1 MKYYIYLIF
10 SFISFGQ
17 VAFAQKT
24 IKTSTKSIDVI
35 RLFSAGNKIEWAVPI
50 SENEK
55 ILLQWEERNT
65 SFTEKEGIRTF
76 VGYNNDEFV
85 ATLSISK
92 DQKILGNFE
101 WKQTQWDIKTS
112 DDGYIILFSEEKG
125 EKCGLCSDGNCHVH
139 HPKTPQQTPFSRPAT
154 EKNTYHIHSD
164 EILRVYRL
172 AVLVDW
178 YYYSSEGSIEAVK
191 KYWSSLEATLNE
203 IYMRDIGIKFE
214 IVNDEKLIF
223 NTSDK
228 QAFDY
233 KTSRYIIDNSTL
245 KINQLIGADNY
256 DVGIVIAKSRSKN
269 NGLAVLGGAFDASKK
284 AAAVAIKSYATIG
297 HELGHMFGSL
307 HTFTTGGDSTIKTE
321 PENGTSIMSY
331 GSPRD
336 FFSLPSIY
344 FIRRR
349 ILGDGAYY
357 QDRAR
362 TILKKEWLKGEN
374 PVFGIDTKNQA
385 PIIDVSKLESEYRL
399 PKETFFQFTINA
411 TDPDN
416 DPLLYA
422 IHQADIKNDETSS
435 VAEFVTEK
443 SSSVNTKAYY
453 THWVTENGFLRK
465 QYDLKV
471 GKEYTFWLGVNDTKN
486 TLNERSNHATRY
498 DMHEAKVKFV
508 EGKPFK
514 ITKFEGK
521 KYKMGEK
528 VTLAWDVDPTL
539 FQNTKVRI
547 LLSDDFGKTFKHTL
561 VPETDNDG
569 NCEIVMPNIAIGRKV
584 YYTDQ
589 NGRPIFHSGLG
600 LIKVE
605 VLDHIAFALTDND
618 ITTGE
623 GGFEI
628 EKSVITLNNLPEK
641 YVVVNQ
647 ESEIPLKA
655 NVTATSTCGS
665 NPVTI
670 VNKEEKNGN
679 ITTRIWTATDNCN
692 NQTSFVQYI
701 EVKPLPESVQP
712 LQFVGT
718 LPKDFVTYC
727 HNAYT
732 ENEAPQLQVIGGKS
746 PKVYL
751 TENKQ
756 LFGDQKGFQIK
767 RVWVAVDE
775 VAKTISH
782 TQYIVVRDI
791 EKPELSAYPQDMV
804 VKSRSEVPQRA
815 ELTATDCGNKIEVK
829 SSTDDRI
836 NNQGKEVIIYS
847 WLATD
852 SYGNEEYYEQTI
864 TIDPDATPPSPIDL
878 KFITTPPASISA
890 TCNAVLSA
898 DYSQFATDG
907 CPSVNITHTDTKIN
921 GSCANTYTIK
931 RLYTAT
937 GCDQSVSFEQ
947 IISVTD
953 DKAPTFNESLPI
965 DISVEENKV
974 PTQVDLTATDN
985 CSENIQVTKSQEN
998 KEENGNKVIIY
1009 KWETSD
1015 ECGNKVTHTQKI
1027 TIQKSSQPTPPKGG
1041 VQPPT
1046 GTEPTQEMI
1055 VYNGVSTESGSE
1067 NYLKFE
1073 PIENYKNLQIEIFNE
1088 LGQKVYESKNYQK
1101 NGEVFRGYANVKGV
1115 FRKGKRLPTGTYFYV
1130 LKYQDIT
1137 GKSNTKQGY
1146 LFVR

>member
-17 VAFAQKT
+17 VVFAQET
-24 IKTSTKSIDVI
+24 IKTSTKAIDLI
-35 RLFSAGNKIEWAVPI
+35 RLFSAENKAEWAVPI
-50 SENEK
+50 SKNEK

-125 EKCGLCSDGNCHVH
+125 EKCGVCSDGNCHVH

-178 YYYSSEGSIEAVK
+178 YYYSREGSIEAVK

-228 QAFDY
+228 QTFDN

-528 VTLAWDVDPTL
+528 VTLTWDVDQTL

-547 LLSDDFGKTFKHTL
+547 LLSDDFGKTFKHIL
-561 VPETDNDG
+561 VPETENDG
-569 NCEIVMPNIAIGRKV
+569 SCEIVMPNIAIGRKV

-618 ITTGE
+618 IRTGE

-628 EKSVITLNNLPEK
+628 EKSAITLNNLPEK

-670 VNKEEKNGN
+670 VNKEEKNGS
-679 ITTRIWTATDNCN
+679 ITTRTWIATDDCN

-701 EVKPLPESVQP
+701 EVKLLPESLKP

-791 EKPELSAYPQDMV
+791 EKPKLSAYPQDMV

-864 TIDPDATPPSPIDL
+864 TIDPDAT
-878 KFITTPPASISA
+878 TPPPPTDLVFTKVPEAFISVSCDA
-890 TCNAVLSA
+890 IPDA
-898 DYSQFATDG
+898 DNSQFETSG
-907 CPSVNITHTDTKIN
+907 CNSVSITHQDTRKGDN
-921 GSCANTYTIK
+921 CNYTIE
-931 RLYTAT
+931 RVYTAA
-937 GCDQSVSFEQ
+937 GCNQNLIFTQ
-947 IISVTD
+947 TISVTD

-974 PTQVDLTATDN
+974 PAQVNLNATDN
-985 CSENIQVTKSQEN
+985 CSEKVEVVKSQEN

-1009 KWETSD
+1009 KWEASD
-1015 ECGNKVTHTQKI
+1015 ECGNKATHEQKVTIK
-1027 TIQKSSQPTPPKGG
+1027 KSSQPTPPTGG
-1041 VQPPT
+1041 VQPPA
-1046 GTEPTQEMI
+1046 GTELTQEMI

-1130 LKYQDIT
+1130 LKYQDVT

>member
-17 VAFAQKT
+17 LAFAQET
-24 IKTSTKSIDVI
+24 IETSKKSIDVI
-35 RLFSAGNKIEWAVPI
+35 RLFSAGNNIEWAVPI

-125 EKCGLCSDGNCHVH
+125 EKCGVCSDGNCHVH

-178 YYYSSEGSIEAVK
+178 YYYSREGSIEAVK

-228 QAFDY
+228 QTFDY

-528 VTLAWDVDPTL
+528 VTLTWDVDQTL

-547 LLSDDFGKTFKHTL
+547 LLSDDFGKTFKHIL
-561 VPETDNDG
+561 VPETENDG
-569 NCEIVMPNIAIGRKV
+569 SCEIVMPNIAIGRKV

-618 ITTGE
+618 IRTGE

-628 EKSVITLNNLPEK
+628 EKSAITLNNLPEK
-641 YVVVNQ
+641 YVIVNQ

-655 NVTATSTCGS
+655 NITATSTCGS

-679 ITTRIWTATDNCN
+679 ITTRTWTATDDCN

-701 EVKPLPESVQP
+701 EVKLLPESVGP

-732 ENEAPQLQVIGGKS
+732 EKEAPQLQVIGGKS

-791 EKPELSAYPQDMV
+791 EKPKLSAYPQDMV

-829 SSTDDRI
+829 SSTDNRT
-836 NNQGKEVIIYS
+836 NGQGKEVVIYS

-852 SYGNEEYYEQTI
+852 SYGNEEYHEQTI
-864 TIDPDATPPSPIDL
+864 TIDPDATPPPPIDL

-937 GCDQSVSFEQ
+937 GCDRSVSFEQ

-953 DKAPTFNESLPI
+953 DKAPTFSGTLPT

-974 PTQVDLTATDN
+974 PIQVDLTAMDD
-985 CSENIQVTKSQEN
+985 CSTVQVTKSQEE
-998 KEENGNKVIIY
+998 KEENGNKIIVY
-1009 KWETSD
+1009 KWEASD

-1027 TIQKSSQPTPPKGG
+1027 TIQKSSQPTPPTGG
-1041 VQPPT
+1041 VQPPV
-1046 GTEPTQEMI
+1046 GTEPTKEMI

-1115 FRKGKRLPTGTYFYV
+1115 FRKGKRLPTGTYFYI

>member
-1 MKYYIYLIF
+1 MKYYIYFIF

-17 VAFAQKT
+17 LAFAQET
-24 IKTSTKSIDVI
+24 IETSTKSIDVI
-35 RLFSAGNKIEWAVPI
+35 RLFSAGNNIEWAVPI

-178 YYYSSEGSIEAVK
+178 YYYSREGSIDAVK

-228 QAFDY
+228 QTFDN

-514 ITKFEGK
+514 ITKFERK
-521 KYKMGEK
+521 EYKMGEK
-528 VTLAWDVDPTL
+528 VTLTWDVDQTL

-547 LLSDDFGKTFKHTL
+547 LLSDDFGKTFKHIL
-561 VPETDNDG
+561 VPETENDG
-569 NCEIVMPNIAIGRKV
+569 SCEIVMPNIAIGRKV
-584 YYTDQ
+584 YHQVGNT
-589 NGRPIFHSGLG
+589 PIFHSGLG

-618 ITTGE
+618 IRTGE

-628 EKSVITLNNLPEK
+628 EKSAITLNNLPEK

-679 ITTRIWTATDNCN
+679 ITTRTWIATDNCN

-732 ENEAPQLQVIGGKS
+732 ENQAPQLQVIGGKS

-791 EKPELSAYPQDMV
+791 EKPKLSAYPQDMV

-829 SSTDDRI
+829 SSTDNRT
-836 NNQGKEVIIYS
+836 NGQGKEVVIYS

-852 SYGNEEYYEQTI
+852 SYGNEEYHEQTI
-864 TIDPDATPPSPIDL
+864 TIDPDATPPPPIDL

-937 GCDQSVSFEQ
+937 GCDRSVSFEQ

-953 DKAPTFNESLPI
+953 DKAPTFSGTLPT

-974 PTQVDLTATDN
+974 PIQVDLTAMDD
-985 CSENIQVTKSQEN
+985 CSTVQVTKSQEE
-998 KEENGNKVIIY
+998 KEENGNKIIVY
-1009 KWETSD
+1009 KWEVSD
-1015 ECGNKVTHTQKI
+1015 ECGNKVTYEQKV
-1027 TIQKSSQPTPPKGG
+1027 TIKKSSKRTPPTGG

-1046 GTEPTQEMI
+1046 EIEPTKEMI

-1067 NYLKFE
+1067 NYLKIE

-1130 LKYQDIT
+1130 LKYQDVT